1 MAYVSLPVP
10 SDNGIRRLPA
20 RRGDEGDRSVDRRR
34 PGRLGAADA
43 VETAVRKAES
53 KWDGS
58 RSSFRE
64 AAIGMTLA
72 GTDGRW
78 LQVNRAF
85 SGIVG
90 YSEAE
95 LLGMTFEDVTHP
107 EDLGPTSTTRAGCSP
122 VSRFLQR
129 RETPPSQGP
138 AGRVGLYPHLRGAR
152 PARRAP
158 YLILQVQEVTE
169 RRQTEEA
176 LRKSEARPRA
186 VFDTGG
192 VGISNRIGTG
202 VENVRVGDA
211 VGEKRAGSGGDKLG
225 EILLAE
231 GKITRAH

>member
-1 MAYVSLPVP
+1 M
-10 SDNGIRRLPA
+10 
-20 RRGDEGDRSVDRRR
+20 
-34 PGRLGAADA
+34 
-43 VETAVRKAES
+43 
-53 KWDGS
+53 
-58 RSSFRE
+58 
-64 AAIGMTLA
+64 
-72 GTDGRW
+72 
-78 LQVNRAF
+78 
-85 SGIVG
+85 
-90 YSEAE
+90 
-95 LLGMTFEDVTHP
+95 
-107 EDLGPTSTTRAGCSP
+107 
-122 VSRFLQR
+122 
-129 RETPPSQGP
+129 
-138 AGRVGLYPHLRGAR
+138 GLYPHLRGAR